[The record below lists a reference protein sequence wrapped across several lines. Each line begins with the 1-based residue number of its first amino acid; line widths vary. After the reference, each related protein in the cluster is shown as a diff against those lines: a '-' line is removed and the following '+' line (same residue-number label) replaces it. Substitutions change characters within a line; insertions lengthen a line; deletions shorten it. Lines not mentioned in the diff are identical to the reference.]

1 MKLFLTIIL
10 YFYLT
15 LFNIHSIASEE
26 QFDQDKIKIG
36 VLVPLSGENKEI
48 GISILNSVRM
58 AITNIDD
65 KKIEIYPKDN
75 RSNPKL
81 TFIGAKQLES
91 EGINLV
97 IGPVFHKNLKAL
109 DKVQN
114 LTFISLTNKTNNIP
128 NNVISLGVNATSQ
141 INTIINFLKKQNLK
155 KTIFLIPKT
164 NYETEIRN
172 SIIKTNY
179 NFSKI
184 YTYDTN
190 PVELTSQIQQISSFN
205 QRKRNLETRIK
216 ILKNSDDYSS
226 KNELKKL
233 EKMYTLGDVNFDSVV
248 VAGFDENL
256 KSVINSFLFSDVSS
270 EKVKFIVL
278 NQWFDSFFFKE
289 DSLNKIYFPSIN
301 YKSFESYRKAYYKKF
316 GVYPINISILSY
328 DAFGLSYFFLKQDKE
343 NIKKNLLNKKNTYLG
358 KIGKFSIEN
367 KKTIHD
373 LSMYQII
380 NQKFKNL
387 N

>member
-1 MKLFLTIIL
+1 MKLFLTIVL

-15 LFNIHSIASEE
+15 LFNIHAIASEE
-26 QFDQDKIKIG
+26 QFDQNKIKIG

-48 GISILNSVRM
+48 GISILNSIRM
-58 AITNIDD
+58 AITNIGD
-65 KKIEIYPKDN
+65 KKIEVYPKDN
-75 RSNPKL
+75 KSNPKL

-97 IGPVFHKNLKAL
+97 IGPVFHENLKAL

-141 INTIINFLKKQNLK
+141 INTIISFLKKQNLK

-184 YTYDTN
+184 YTYDIN
-190 PVELTSQIQQISSFN
+190 PTELTSQIQQISSFN

-216 ILKNSDDYSS
+216 ILENSDDYSS

-278 NQWFDSFFFKE
+278 NQWFDSYFFKE

-301 YKSFESYRKAYYKKF
+301 YKNFESYRKAYYKKF

-343 NIKKNLLNKKNTYLG
+343 NIKKNLLNKKNIYLG

>member
-75 RSNPKL
+75 KSNPKL

-97 IGPVFHKNLKAL
+97 IGPVFHENLKAL

-164 NYETEIRN
+164 NYESEIRN

-184 YTYDTN
+184 YTYDIN
-190 PVELTSQIQQISSFN
+190 PTELTSQIQQISSFN

-216 ILKNSDDYSS
+216 MLENSDDYSS

-301 YKSFESYRKAYYKKF
+301 YKNFESYRKTYYKKF

-328 DAFGLSYFFLKQDKE
+328 DAFGLSYFFLKQDKK
-343 NIKKNLLNKKNTYLG
+343 NIKKNLLNKKNIYLG

>member
-65 KKIEIYPKDN
+65 KKIEVYPKDN
-75 RSNPKL
+75 KSNPKL
-81 TFIGAKQLES
+81 TFVGAKQLES

-97 IGPVFHKNLKAL
+97 IGPVFHENLKAL

-164 NYETEIRN
+164 NYESEIRN

-184 YTYDTN
+184 YTYDIN
-190 PVELTSQIQQISSFN
+190 PTELTSQIQQISSFN

-216 ILKNSDDYSS
+216 MLENSDDYSS

-301 YKSFESYRKAYYKKF
+301 YKNFESYRKTYYKKF

>member
-184 YTYDTN
+184 YTYDIN

>member
-97 IGPVFHKNLKAL
+97 IGPVFHENLKVL

-184 YTYDTN
+184 YTYDIN

>member
-1 MKLFLTIIL
+1 M
-10 YFYLT
+10 
-15 LFNIHSIASEE
+15 
-26 QFDQDKIKIG
+26 
-36 VLVPLSGENKEI
+36 
-48 GISILNSVRM
+48 
-58 AITNIDD
+58 
-65 KKIEIYPKDN
+65 
-75 RSNPKL
+75 
-81 TFIGAKQLES
+81 
-91 EGINLV
+91 
-97 IGPVFHKNLKAL
+97 
-109 DKVQN
+109 
-114 LTFISLTNKTNNIP
+114 
-128 NNVISLGVNATSQ
+128 
-141 INTIINFLKKQNLK
+141 
-155 KTIFLIPKT
+155 
-164 NYETEIRN
+164 
-172 SIIKTNY
+172 
-179 NFSKI
+179 
-184 YTYDTN
+184 
-190 PVELTSQIQQISSFN
+190 
-205 QRKRNLETRIK
+205 ETRIK
-216 ILKNSDDYSS
+216 ILENSDDYSS

-301 YKSFESYRKAYYKKF
+301 YKNFESYRKTYYKKF
-316 GVYPINISILSY
+316 GIYPINISILSY

>member
-1 MKLFLTIIL
+1 MKLFLIIIL

-75 RSNPKL
+75 KSNPKL

-97 IGPVFHKNLKAL
+97 IGPVFHENLKAL

-184 YTYDTN
+184 YTYDIN

-367 KKTIHD
+367 KKTIHN

>member
-1 MKLFLTIIL
+1 MKLFLIIIL

-75 RSNPKL
+75 KSNPKL

-97 IGPVFHKNLKAL
+97 IGPVFHENLKVL

-184 YTYDTN
+184 YTYDIN

-216 ILKNSDDYSS
+216 ILENSDDYSS

-301 YKSFESYRKAYYKKF
+301 YKNFESYRKTYYKKF
-316 GVYPINISILSY
+316 GIYPINISILSY

>member
-97 IGPVFHKNLKAL
+97 IGPVFHENLKAL

-141 INTIINFLKKQNLK
+141 INTIISFLKKQNLK

-184 YTYDTN
+184 YTYDIN

-343 NIKKNLLNKKNTYLG
+343 NIKKNLLNKKNIYLG

>member
-10 YFYLT
+10 YFYLI

-48 GISILNSVRM
+48 GISILNSIRM
-58 AITNIDD
+58 AITKIDD

-75 RSNPKL
+75 GSNPKL

-91 EGINLV
+91 EGVNLV
-97 IGPVFHKNLKAL
+97 IGPVFHKNLTNL
-109 DKVQN
+109 DKIQN
-114 LTFISLTNKTNNIP
+114 LTFVSLTNKTKNIP
-128 NNVISLGVNATSQ
+128 NNVLNLGIDASSQ
-141 INTIINFLKKQNLK
+141 INTIIDFLKKKNLK

-164 NYETEIRN
+164 NYESEIRN
-172 SIIKTNY
+172 AIMKTNY
-179 NFSKI
+179 KFSKI
-184 YTYDTN
+184 YSYDIDPTK
-190 PVELTSQIQQISSFN
+190 LTSQIQQISSFD
-205 QRKRNLETRIK
+205 QRKRNLETRIR
-216 ILKNSDDYSS
+216 ILENSDDYSN
-226 KNELKKL
+226 KKELKKL
-233 EKMYTLGDVNFDSVV
+233 EKMHTLGNVNFDSVI

-278 NQWFDSFFFKE
+278 NQWFDSSFFKE
-289 DSLNKIYFPSIN
+289 DSLNKIYFPSIGYSN
-301 YKSFESYRKAYYKKF
+301 FEAYRKSYYKKF
-316 GVYPINISILSY
+316 GIHPVNISILSY
-328 DAFGLSYFFLKQDKE
+328 DAFGLSYFFLKKDRE

-367 KKTIHD
+367 KKTIHN
-373 LSMYQII
+373 LSMYQILD
-380 NQKFKNL
+380 QKFKL
-387 N
+387 K

>member
-301 YKSFESYRKAYYKKF
+301 YKNFESYRKTYYKKF
-316 GVYPINISILSY
+316 GIYPINISILSY

>member
-1 MKLFLTIIL
+1 MKLFLIIIL

-343 NIKKNLLNKKNTYLG
+343 NIKKNLLNKKNIYLG

>member
-1 MKLFLTIIL
+1 MKLFLIIIL

-216 ILKNSDDYSS
+216 ILENSDDYSS

-367 KKTIHD
+367 KKTIHN

>member
-75 RSNPKL
+75 KSNPKL

-97 IGPVFHKNLKAL
+97 IGPVFHENLKVL

-184 YTYDTN
+184 YTYDIN

-216 ILKNSDDYSS
+216 ILENSDDYSS

-301 YKSFESYRKAYYKKF
+301 YKNFESYRKTYYKKF
-316 GVYPINISILSY
+316 GIYPINISILSY

>member
-75 RSNPKL
+75 KSNPKL

-97 IGPVFHKNLKAL
+97 IGPVFHENLKAL

-164 NYETEIRN
+164 NYESEIRN

-184 YTYDTN
+184 YTYDIN
-190 PVELTSQIQQISSFN
+190 PTELTSQIQQISSFN

-216 ILKNSDDYSS
+216 MLENSDDYSS

-248 VAGFDENL
+248 IAGFDENL

-301 YKSFESYRKAYYKKF
+301 YKNFESYRKTYYKKF

>member
-1 MKLFLTIIL
+1 MKLFLIIIL

-75 RSNPKL
+75 KSNPKL

-91 EGINLV
+91 EGINIV

-184 YTYDTN
+184 YTYDIN

-216 ILKNSDDYSS
+216 ILENSDDYSS

-367 KKTIHD
+367 KKTIHN

>member
-58 AITNIDD
+58 AITNIGD
-65 KKIEIYPKDN
+65 KKIEVYPKDN
-75 RSNPKL
+75 KSNPKL
-81 TFIGAKQLES
+81 TFIGAKQLER

-97 IGPVFHKNLKAL
+97 IGPVFHKNLEAL

-164 NYETEIRN
+164 NYENEIRN

-184 YTYDTN
+184 YTYDIN
-190 PVELTSQIQQISSFN
+190 PTELTSQIQQISSFN

-216 ILKNSDDYSS
+216 ILENSDDYSS

-256 KSVINSFLFSDVSS
+256 KSVINSFLFSDVSP

-278 NQWFDSFFFKE
+278 NQWFDSYFFKE

-301 YKSFESYRKAYYKKF
+301 YKNFESYRKTYYKKF

-328 DAFGLSYFFLKQDKE
+328 DAFGLSYFFLKQDKK
-343 NIKKNLLNKKNTYLG
+343 NIKKNLLNKKNIYLG

>member
-75 RSNPKL
+75 KSNPKL

-97 IGPVFHKNLKAL
+97 IGPVFHENLKVL

-184 YTYDTN
+184 YTYDIN

-301 YKSFESYRKAYYKKF
+301 YKNFESYRKTYYKNF
-316 GVYPINISILSY
+316 GIYPINISILSY

-367 KKTIHD
+367 KKTIHN

>member
-58 AITNIDD
+58 AITNIND
-65 KKIEIYPKDN
+65 KKIEVYPKDN
-75 RSNPKL
+75 KSNPKL

-97 IGPVFHKNLKAL
+97 IGPVFHENLEVL
-109 DKVQN
+109 DRLPN

-128 NNVISLGVNATSQ
+128 NNVISLGINATSQ
-141 INTIINFLKKQNLK
+141 INTIVSFLKKKKLK

-164 NYETEIRN
+164 NYENEIRN

-179 NFSKI
+179 NFSKV
-184 YTYDTN
+184 YTYDVN
-190 PVELTSQIQQISSFN
+190 PTELTSQIQQISSFN

-216 ILKNSDDYSS
+216 ILENSDDYSS

-233 EKMYTLGDVNFDSVV
+233 EKMHTLGDVNFDSVV
-248 VAGFDENL
+248 IAGFDENL

-270 EKVKFIVL
+270 KKVKFIVL
-278 NQWFDSFFFKE
+278 NQWFDSSFFKE

-301 YKSFESYRKAYYKKF
+301 YKNFESYRKTYYKKF

-343 NIKKNLLNKKNTYLG
+343 NIKKNLLNKKNSYLG

-367 KKTIHD
+367 KKTIHN

-380 NQKFKNL
+380 SKKFKNL

>member
-75 RSNPKL
+75 KSNPKL

-97 IGPVFHKNLKAL
+97 IGPVFHENLKVL

-184 YTYDTN
+184 YTYDIN

-216 ILKNSDDYSS
+216 ILENSDDYSS

>member
-184 YTYDTN
+184 YTYDIN

-216 ILKNSDDYSS
+216 ILENSDDYSS

-301 YKSFESYRKAYYKKF
+301 YKNFESYRKTYYKKF
-316 GVYPINISILSY
+316 GIYPINISILSY